1 MIASSAYLPESL
13 TIQWHQLFCARFIA
27 SHSLAAGIYFD
38 EVRL

>member
-1 MIASSAYLPESL
+1 MIASNAYPPESL
-13 TIQWHQLFCARFIA
+13 TIQWHQLFCALHA